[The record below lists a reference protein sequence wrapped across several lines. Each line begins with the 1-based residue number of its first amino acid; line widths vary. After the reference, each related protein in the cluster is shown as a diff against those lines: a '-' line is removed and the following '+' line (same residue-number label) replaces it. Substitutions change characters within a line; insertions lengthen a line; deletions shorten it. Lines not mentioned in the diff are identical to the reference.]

1 MNSAFYLEEK
11 RSYLFCRLDSRVKL
25 VSAIIYVAVVA
36 TIRTWEY
43 LAACLGFYIILL
55 CLTGFPIL
63 NSVRRI
69 FVPVLFAGSMSAA
82 AAFANFYAG
91 QQYAGISG
99 PVLFLRA
106 LCAIVVLS
114 SVIYSMSFR
123 ELVFSLKVLH
133 VPDVLVNL
141 IGFTIRYTNILTD
154 ELSRMK
160 KARKARGYSKGRNFW
175 HTATMKVI
183 GQTVAVLFLRSY
195 ERSERVYQAMLSRG
209 YGGDIRLLSAPARP
223 GKKDF
228 AFGALVAGVPLFFQS
243 RRNGGIFMDYAVEI
257 HNLAFRHKDGTV
269 ALRGVTMKVK
279 KGSKTAILGHNGA
292 GKSTLLFHLNGIY
305 LPQQGSVRI
314 FGVEVN
320 RKNEKLVRKMVFLRF
335 WKEKTGKE
343 ERLLSPPM
351 T

>member
-1 MNSAFYLEEK
+1 MEFYPEEK
-11 RSYLFCRLDSRVKL
+11 DYFFKKTDGRVKL
-25 VSAIIYVAVVA
+25 VSAIFSIAA
-36 TIRTWEY
+36 LSTIRTWEY
-43 LAACLGFYIILL
+43 LAACLGFYIFLL
-55 CLTGFPIL
+55 CLTGFPVL
-63 NSVRRI
+63 KWMRRI
-69 FVPVLFAGSMSAA
+69 FFPVLFAGAMSAA

-91 QQYAGISG
+91 RQYAGIDG
-99 PVLFLRA
+99 AVLFLRA

-141 IGFTIRYTNILTD
+141 IGFTIRYANILTD

-228 AFGALVAGVPLFFQS
+228 AFGALMAGVPLFFKVAEM
-243 RRNGGIFMDYAVEI
+243 G
-257 HNLAFRHKDGTV
+257 AFSWIMR
-269 ALRGVTMKVK
+269 
-279 KGSKTAILGHNGA
+279 
-292 GKSTLLFHLNGIY
+292 
-305 LPQQGSVRI
+305 
-314 FGVEVN
+314 
-320 RKNEKLVRKMVFLRF
+320 
-335 WKEKTGKE
+335 
-343 ERLLSPPM
+343 
-351 T
+351 

>member
-1 MNSAFYLEEK
+1 MFDLNSAFYLEEK

-69 FVPVLFAGSMSAA
+69 FVPVLFAGTMSAA

-223 GKKDF
+223 RGKRIS
-228 AFGALVAGVPLFFQS
+228 LLERWWPECRFFS
-243 RRNGGIFMDYAVEI
+243 KSPKWGHFHGLCGRN
-257 HNLAFRHKDGTV
+257 
-269 ALRGVTMKVK
+269 
-279 KGSKTAILGHNGA
+279 S
-292 GKSTLLFHLNGIY
+292 
-305 LPQQGSVRI
+305 
-314 FGVEVN
+314 
-320 RKNEKLVRKMVFLRF
+320 
-335 WKEKTGKE
+335 
-343 ERLLSPPM
+343 
-351 T
+351 

>member
-1 MNSAFYLEEK
+1 
-11 RSYLFCRLDSRVKL
+11 
-25 VSAIIYVAVVA
+25 
-36 TIRTWEY
+36 
-43 LAACLGFYIILL
+43 
-55 CLTGFPIL
+55 
-63 NSVRRI
+63 
-69 FVPVLFAGSMSAA
+69 MSA

-99 PVLFLRA
+99 PVLLRA

-223 GKKDF
+223 RGKRIS
-228 AFGALVAGVPLFFQS
+228 LLERWWPECRFFS
-243 RRNGGIFMDYAVEI
+243 KSPKWGHFHGLCGRN
-257 HNLAFRHKDGTV
+257 
-269 ALRGVTMKVK
+269 
-279 KGSKTAILGHNGA
+279 S
-292 GKSTLLFHLNGIY
+292 
-305 LPQQGSVRI
+305 
-314 FGVEVN
+314 
-320 RKNEKLVRKMVFLRF
+320 
-335 WKEKTGKE
+335 
-343 ERLLSPPM
+343 
-351 T
+351 